1 MNVFSFNSY
10 ERHFEKKHTKLVH
23 IYYIYIYY
31 ICIYIYKLKTTY
43 KKKRNKNQSNIS
55 PTYINNN
62 HRSIGNKFSKQQHLQ
77 AL

>member
-1 MNVFSFNSY
+1 MSF
-10 ERHFEKKHTKLVH
+10 RLILMRDILKKSIQSWY
-23 IYYIYIYY
+23 IYIIYIYY
-31 ICIYIYKLKTTY
+31 IYIYIYKLKTTY